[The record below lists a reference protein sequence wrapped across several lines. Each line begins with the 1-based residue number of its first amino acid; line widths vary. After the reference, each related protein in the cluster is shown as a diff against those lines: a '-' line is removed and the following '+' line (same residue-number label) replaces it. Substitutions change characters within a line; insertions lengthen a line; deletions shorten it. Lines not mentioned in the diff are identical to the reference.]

1 MIHDPAERATVVS
14 MLTTTAM
21 GAIEVLAGALFGSVA
36 FIAAGMDALSDTA
49 TSAAVYGGLLVSKR
63 PADRGHP
70 YGHRQ
75 AETIALLLL
84 AIALVAAGGRIAY
97 LAAGRLLRG
106 GEVEATLELFILA
119 CASIPVFTALASYK
133 IAVGKRTGNPSVEA
147 DGYHTLSDSVSVIAV
162 LVGLAF
168 VRLGY
173 PIADPL
179 VALGISAL
187 VAWWGVSLGRRAL
200 NIIMEASPGEV
211 VISEIRKVC
220 QSVPGVKGCHRCRAR
235 KVGSKIF
242 ADLHVLVDPEV
253 SMDDAHVIATKVER
267 RLRARVRGLESVV
280 VHLEPAKVAKRDKLE
295 GKT

>member
-1 MIHDPAERATVVS
+1 MLHDPAERATVVS
-14 MLTTTAM
+14 MVATTAV
-21 GAIEVLAGALFGSVA
+21 GAAEIVAGSLFGSIA
-36 FIAAGMDALSDTA
+36 FVAAGMDALSDTA
-49 TSAAVYGGLLVSKR
+49 TSAAVYSGLLIAKR

-84 AIALVAAGGRIAY
+84 AVVLVAAGGRIAY
-97 LAAGRLLRG
+97 LAAERLLKG
-106 GEVEATLELFILA
+106 GEMEATLELFVIA
-119 CASIPVFTALASYK
+119 FASIPLFAALASYK
-133 IAVGKRTGNPSVEA
+133 IRVGRRTDHPSVEA
-147 DGYHTLSDSVSVIAV
+147 DGYHTLSDSASTIAV

-173 PIADPL
+173 PVADPL

-200 NIIMEASPGEV
+200 DIIMEASPGEV

-242 ADLHVLVDPEV
+242 ADLHVLVDPKV
-253 SMDDAHVIATKVER
+253 SMDDAHAIATKVER

-280 VHLEPAKVAKRDKLE
+280 VHLEPTKVAEGDELE

>member
-21 GAIEVLAGALFGSVA
+21 GTIEVLAGALFGSVA
-36 FIAAGMDALSDTA
+36 FVAAGMDALSDTA

-84 AIALVAAGGRIAY
+84 AVALVAAGGRIAY

>member
-36 FIAAGMDALSDTA
+36 FVAAGMDALSDTA